1 MLSILEQDIERLAR
15 HTAIL
20 KFVILH
26 GPIGIIKLSELSGFL
41 QHRVRYSLR
50 VLEQRSLIKPSPQ
63 GAVATPKGKE
73 FMKTLGEKV
82 ENLRKKLLYLGDF
95 DKFFN

>member
-1 MLSILEQDIERLAR
+1 MLDKLEQEIKRLAR

-20 KFVILH
+20 KFVIGH

-50 VLEQRSLIKPSPQ
+50 VLEQHSLIRPSPQ

-82 ENLRKKLLYLGDF
+82 ENLEKSLLQLG
-95 DKFFN
+95 NL

>member
-1 MLSILEQDIERLAR
+1 MLNKLEQEIKRLAR

-20 KFVILH
+20 KFVIGH

-50 VLEQRSLIKPSPQ
+50 VLEQQNLIRPSPQ
-63 GAVATPKGKE
+63 GAIATIKGKE

-82 ENLRKKLLYLGDF
+82 KNLEKSLLDLGSS
-95 DKFFN
+95 

>member
-1 MLSILEQDIERLAR
+1 MLDKLDQEIKRLAR

-20 KFVILH
+20 KFVIGY

-50 VLEQRSLIKPSPQ
+50 VLEQQNLIRPSPQ
-63 GAVATPKGKE
+63 GAIATPKGKE
-73 FMKTLGEKV
+73 FMKTLGGKV
-82 ENLRKKLLYLGDF
+82 ENLRKSLLHLG
-95 DKFFN
+95 NS

>member
-1 MLSILEQDIERLAR
+1 MLAKLEQEIERLAR

-20 KFVILH
+20 KFVIGR

-50 VLEQRSLIKPSPQ
+50 ILEQDNLIRPSPQ
-63 GAVATPKGKE
+63 GAVATLKGKE
-73 FMKTLGEKV
+73 FMKTLGEKI
-82 ENLRKKLLYLGDF
+82 ESLRKGLLDLV
-95 DKFFN
+95 NS